1 MHAGRCLGGARR
13 ALAVGLLVLACLP
26 GLALAQLGYNEE
38 DAKRIKSAEV
48 LGALGDDLFGEQVN
62 FYTGATS
69 FRHTDLSIPGN
80 HGLAVQIA
88 RSFSPEDPETAHNPV
103 GKAFGDWE
111 LELPYI
117 GGVFLQ
123 NVGWAVDTATPQ
135 NRCSSPTTVIN
146 LAPKGYNGFSPGM
159 YWQGY
164 DVVIPG
170 QGANSLLL
178 KFANDPNTPTS
189 GGPWRWTTRDLV
201 QISCL
206 PSLQLN
212 GGTGAGYTGEGFLAV
227 TPDGTKYWFD
237 QMVVSQAEEIGRRH
251 YNPITRVT
259 QTITEQRKEIRLYAS
274 RIEDVHGNWVTF
286 TRSAG
291 RLTQIASSDG
301 RSLSLAYNAA
311 GRISSVTDGVRSV
324 AYTYLAGGQ
333 LGSVTYPDNS
343 KWTFALATVAP
354 QHYSSEPLDPL
365 YGNWDPNSPECGW
378 KRRLANDERVGTI
391 THPSGATGT
400 FTFRYQRHVRASVPE
415 SHCSYDML
423 LTPTGMPSSMGNP
436 IEEDWKFQSWTPRTF
451 DVIALKR
458 KQISGPGLAPMQW
471 DYAYGAPP
479 VAQMDYGPHTRHVT
493 VSKPDG
499 SQLRLTFGN
508 RYMINDG
515 QLQKEEVIE
524 GGQVLQNKTLG
535 YVTNLAGQPFADEVG
550 IDSRWSGDNLT
561 SSRNRPLVQTDTV
574 RQGVTFT
581 SLVEQ
586 FDTRVRPVQNRRFS
600 TLGYSRREVTTY
612 HDHLGKWILGQVAQ
626 TWNDEEDQ
634 ILSRTE
640 FDPNTAAPLRFYGP
654 GKASSPTATPSTAP
668 QLLQTVTY
676 RADGTVATLTDAL
689 GNTTQLNDWYR
700 GIPRGIVFADGTSRA
715 ATLDSIGRVTSTT
728 NEMAYPTSYAYDA
741 GGRLAQ
747 ITWPTGDVVAWA
759 PTQISYAQVAA
770 TEYGLGP
777 GHWRRTESRG
787 NYRKLTYYDALWR
800 PVVEQEHD
808 TANIAGT
815 QRFSR
820 KAYDVAGR
828 VSFEAYPGT
837 TDALS
842 TGVRSFYD
850 ALGRPTRTEQDSE
863 LGALVT
869 QYAYLPDFVTRVT
882 NPRGYATE
890 TRFQAFEAPATD
902 SPVKIIAALGQPEQ
916 QTTDIVKNA
925 LGQTTALTRSGS
937 YGGTPM
943 ALTRHYVYD
952 ARMRLCK
959 RVEPETGAAL
969 FDYDAA
975 GNVAWTAEGQALASL
990 NCDRASVPTSERVVH
1005 SYDARNRIS
1014 LVDYPDST
1022 SDVSTTYFPDGLV
1035 QKVSSGNVET
1045 HYNYN
1050 KRRLLAS
1057 ESLRWDSI
1065 DWLVSHQYTPGGDY
1079 AQFRYWPTN
1088 QIVDYA
1094 PNALGQAT
1102 RAGDFA
1108 TNAKYHPNGALAEFT
1123 YGNGIVHTMTRNL
1136 RQLPERSL
1144 DLMGAT
1150 PIIDDSYDYDAN
1162 GNVAAISDG
1171 LAGGPGNRDMS
1182 YDALDRLAG
1191 VVAGTAQGGNCSF
1204 AYDPLDNLRVLD
1216 QGSRQFRYHYDAD
1229 NRLAQIKSPTGA
1241 LLHSFG
1247 HDARGNTTS
1256 KDSGTLTFDRE
1267 NRLTHSALPTAAS
1280 YVYDGLGRR
1289 VAEASPVSTYF
1300 YYSHEGK
1307 LLYSNDHKTQ
1317 ANTDHIYLSGSLVA
1331 ARKVAFTG
1339 GAQVT
1344 YQHTDALGS
1353 PVAFTDAA
1361 GNVTRRERMTA
1372 WGEPADGSWSNE
1384 PGCTGHQMDAGS
1396 KLVYMQQRYYD
1407 PAIGRFLSVDPV
1419 EALSG
1424 GGPHFPRYHYANAN
1438 PLRFTDPDGRVTDE
1452 PSRQPK
1458 DWRSLSARSLSP
1470 STHLV
1475 SSAATS
1481 EGAAKPRSGSEP
1493 PNGIDTVSRQPRES
1507 ETPRRAF
1514 IDTMQAKKEVGLKAA
1529 YGAGGAYRRDLDT
1542 GKDEV
1547 GIVPIGVGARG
1558 KAAVGGHAGGVDLV
1572 TVGYHWGV
1580 RDAPV
1585 DIELTAAI
1593 NVFGL
1598 TLGFDPGTG
1607 VDLTLDASAGGGA
1620 FAGAVIYFD
1629 DTLVNE

>member
-1 MHAGRCLGGARR
+1 MRSCCCFGGARG
-13 ALAVGLLVLACLP
+13 ALAAAILALACLP
-26 GLALAQLGYNEE
+26 GLASAQLGYNEE

-146 LAPKGYNGFSPGM
+146 LAPKGYNGFTAGM

-178 KFANDPNTPTS
+178 KFANDPNTPTT
-189 GGPWRWTTRDLV
+189 GGPWRWTTRDRV

-206 PSLQLN
+206 PSLQIN

-237 QMVVSQAEEIGRRH
+237 QMVVSQAEEIERRTTP
-251 YNPITRVT
+251 NPITGQSQV
-259 QTITEQRKEIRLYAS
+259 IKEQRKEIRLYAS
-274 RIEDVHGNWVTF
+274 RIEDAHGNWVTF
-286 TRSAG
+286 TRTAG
-291 RLTQIASSDG
+291 RLTNIASSDG
-301 RSLSLAYNAA
+301 RNLWLGYNAA
-311 GRISSVTDGVRSV
+311 GRITSVTDGVRSV
-324 AYTYLAGGQ
+324 FYTYLGGGQ
-333 LGSVTYPDNS
+333 LGTVTYPDNS

-354 QHYSSEPLDPL
+354 QHYSTEPLDPY

-400 FTFRYQRHVRASVPE
+400 FTFRYQRHIRASVPN

-515 QLQKEEVIE
+515 QLQQEEVIE
-524 GGQVLQNKTLG
+524 GGQVLQTKTLS
-535 YVTNLAGQPFADEVG
+535 YVTSLAGQPFPDEVG

-561 SSRNRPLVQTDTV
+561 SSRNRPLVQTATV

-586 FDTRVRPVQNRRFS
+586 FDARVRPVQHRRFS
-600 TLGYSRREVTTY
+600 SLGYSRRDVTTY

-626 TWNDEEDQ
+626 TWNEESGQ

-640 FDPNTAAPLRFYGP
+640 FDPVTAAPLRFYGP
-654 GKASSPTATPSTAP
+654 GKASSPTATPATAP

-676 RADGTVATLTDAL
+676 RADGTVATLKDAL
-689 GNTTQLNDWYR
+689 DNTTQLNDWFR
-700 GIPRGIVFADGTSRA
+700 GIPRGIVFADGTTRA

-728 NEMAYPTSYAYDA
+728 NELGDATTYAYDA

-759 PTQISYAQVAA
+759 PTQISYAQVAT

-787 NYRKLTYYDALWR
+787 NYRKFTYYDALWR

-837 TDALS
+837 TATLT

-902 SPVKIIAALGQPEQ
+902 SPVKIIAALGRPEQ
-916 QTTDIVKNA
+916 QTTDIVKNV
-925 LGQTTALTRSGS
+925 LGQTLSLTRSGS

-952 ARMRLCK
+952 DRMRLCK

-969 FDYDAA
+969 FEYDAG
-975 GNVAWTAEGQALASL
+975 GNVAWTAEGQALTSTSACS
-990 NCDRASVPTSERVVH
+990 NASVPSSERVTR
-1005 SYDARNRIS
+1005 SYDARNRLV
-1014 LVDYPDST
+1014 LVDYPDAT
-1022 SDVSTTYFPDGLV
+1022 PDVATTYTADG
-1035 QKVSSGNVET
+1035 KVATLSRAPTLLSYT
-1045 HYNYN
+1045 YN
-1050 KRRLLAS
+1050 KRGLLSSERLQFGA
-1057 ESLRWDSI
+1057 I
-1065 DWLVSHQYTPGGDY
+1065 NWLSSHSYTTLGHLGATTYPSGHQV
-1079 AQFRYWPTN
+1079 A
-1088 QIVDYA
+1088 YA

-1102 RAGDFA
+1102 QAGTYA
-1108 TNAKYHPNGALAEFT
+1108 TGATYHPNGALAEFT
-1123 YGNGIVHTMTRNL
+1123 YGNGIVHTMSRNL
-1136 RQLPERSL
+1136 RQLPERSRSAL
-1144 DLMGAT
+1144 GANVVL
-1150 PIIDDSYDYDAN
+1150 DDSYDYDAN

-1171 LAGGPGNRDMS
+1171 LA
-1182 YDALDRLAG
+1182 
-1191 VVAGTAQGGNCSF
+1191 
-1204 AYDPLDNLRVLD
+1204 
-1216 QGSRQFRYHYDAD
+1216 
-1229 NRLAQIKSPTGA
+1229 
-1241 LLHSFG
+1241 
-1247 HDARGNTTS
+1247 
-1256 KDSGTLTFDRE
+1256 
-1267 NRLTHSALPTAAS
+1267 
-1280 YVYDGLGRR
+1280 
-1289 VAEASPVSTYF
+1289 
-1300 YYSHEGK
+1300 
-1307 LLYSNDHKTQ
+1307 
-1317 ANTDHIYLSGSLVA
+1317 
-1331 ARKVAFTG
+1331 
-1339 GAQVT
+1339 
-1344 YQHTDALGS
+1344 
-1353 PVAFTDAA
+1353 
-1361 GNVTRRERMTA
+1361 
-1372 WGEPADGSWSNE
+1372 
-1384 PGCTGHQMDAGS
+1384 
-1396 KLVYMQQRYYD
+1396 
-1407 PAIGRFLSVDPV
+1407 
-1419 EALSG
+1419 
-1424 GGPHFPRYHYANAN
+1424 
-1438 PLRFTDPDGRVTDE
+1438 
-1452 PSRQPK
+1452 
-1458 DWRSLSARSLSP
+1458 
-1470 STHLV
+1470 
-1475 SSAATS
+1475 
-1481 EGAAKPRSGSEP
+1481 
-1493 PNGIDTVSRQPRES
+1493 
-1507 ETPRRAF
+1507 
-1514 IDTMQAKKEVGLKAA
+1514 
-1529 YGAGGAYRRDLDT
+1529 
-1542 GKDEV
+1542 
-1547 GIVPIGVGARG
+1547 
-1558 KAAVGGHAGGVDLV
+1558 
-1572 TVGYHWGV
+1572 
-1580 RDAPV
+1580 
-1585 DIELTAAI
+1585 
-1593 NVFGL
+1593 
-1598 TLGFDPGTG
+1598 
-1607 VDLTLDASAGGGA
+1607 
-1620 FAGAVIYFD
+1620 
-1629 DTLVNE
+1629 